1 MSDLLQGVD
10 AIIFDFGNVLLDLD
24 YPKIIQEF
32 KKVANK
38 NQENIR
44 KLVMDSKILN
54 KFETGQIEA
63 ERFLA
68 AVNQILATDLSEA
81 EFERIWNSMLKSIT
95 NERMEK
101 VLKIGERFDTYI
113 LSNSNITHELAFEAM
128 VVDATAF
135 CRMKRS
141 RVVTNEKIQAGDVIL
156 GLSSFGQASYETA
169 YNSGI
174 GSNGLTNARHDML
187 SHEYASKYPE
197 SFDAAVPEHL
207 VYAGPHK
214 LTDIEPETGQ
224 PIGKLLLSPTRTFLP
239 LMHKVLNQYFDQVN
253 GLIHCTGGG
262 QTKCLKFVEKLH
274 IVKDNLFATPPVFR
288 LIQEASKASW
298 KEMYQVFNMG
308 HRLEIYTN
316 EDTAKAIIDM
326 AAEFN
331 IDAQII
337 GRCEAAPSNKL
348 TVVGEETV
356 VYDSH

>member
-1 MSDLLQGVD
+1 MPLNFNEMSDLLQGVD

-128 VVDATAF
+128 VVDATGRDSIRDF
-135 CRMKRS
+135 VK
-141 RVVTNEKIQAGDVIL
+141 E
-156 GLSSFGQASYETA
+156 A
-169 YNSGI
+169 YF
-174 GSNGLTNARHDML
+174 
-187 SHEYASKYPE
+187 SHEVGMRKPNQDFYEFVIEDISNYP
-197 SFDAAVPEHL
+197 SRML
-207 VYAGPHK
+207 
-214 LTDIEPETGQ
+214 
-224 PIGKLLLSPTRTFLP
+224 FLDDR
-239 LMHKVLNQYFDQVN
+239 L
-253 GLIHCTGGG
+253 
-262 QTKCLKFVEKLH
+262 
-274 IVKDNLFATPPVFR
+274 DN
-288 LIQEASKASW
+288 I
-298 KEMYQVFNMG
+298 
-308 HRLEIYTN
+308 
-316 EDTAKAIIDM
+316 
-326 AAEFN
+326 
-331 IDAQII
+331 
-337 GRCEAAPSNKL
+337 EAAREAGMKAVQIFNPDKQLNEIF
-348 TVVGEETV
+348 GFE
-356 VYDSH
+356 

>member
-128 VVDATAF
+128 VVDATGRDSIRDF
-135 CRMKRS
+135 VK
-141 RVVTNEKIQAGDVIL
+141 E
-156 GLSSFGQASYETA
+156 A
-169 YNSGI
+169 YF
-174 GSNGLTNARHDML
+174 
-187 SHEYASKYPE
+187 SHEVGMRKPNQDFYEFVIEDISNYP
-197 SFDAAVPEHL
+197 SRML
-207 VYAGPHK
+207 
-214 LTDIEPETGQ
+214 
-224 PIGKLLLSPTRTFLP
+224 FLDDR
-239 LMHKVLNQYFDQVN
+239 L
-253 GLIHCTGGG
+253 
-262 QTKCLKFVEKLH
+262 
-274 IVKDNLFATPPVFR
+274 DN
-288 LIQEASKASW
+288 I
-298 KEMYQVFNMG
+298 
-308 HRLEIYTN
+308 
-316 EDTAKAIIDM
+316 
-326 AAEFN
+326 
-331 IDAQII
+331 
-337 GRCEAAPSNKL
+337 EAAREAGMKAVQIFNPDKQLNEIF
-348 TVVGEETV
+348 GFE
-356 VYDSH
+356 